1 MLLVS
6 SSNSWYREL
15 RLQRER
21 VWACYHHVIDKDFA
35 GSDRPIDQL
44 ERALVQSCVAMERL
58 ASQGKIPT
66 RIWQRSLILDAYL
79 STDGREHAPSLPTS
93 SIQLRLGLRHEIRVV
108 DLIRKVVGMSS
119 LVVASDDP
127 VIPNGMLVSG
137 HQNEEI
143 EYLLL
148 SIDAFMDFTSGIEA

>member
-1 MLLVS
+1 MFFVS
-6 SSNSWYREL
+6 SSNTWHREL
-15 RLQRER
+15 ELQRER
-21 VWACYHHVIDKDFA
+21 VWAYYHHVIDKDFA

-58 ASQGKIPT
+58 ASQGKLPT

-93 SIQLRLGLRHEIRVV
+93 SIQLTPGIRHEIRVI
-108 DLIRKVVGMSS
+108 DLIRKIVAMSG
-119 LVVASDDP
+119 LVVVSDDT
-127 VIPNGMLVSG
+127 VMPNGMLVSG
-137 HQNEEI
+137 HQNGET

-148 SIDAFMDFTSGIEA
+148 SIDVFMDFTSGIGA